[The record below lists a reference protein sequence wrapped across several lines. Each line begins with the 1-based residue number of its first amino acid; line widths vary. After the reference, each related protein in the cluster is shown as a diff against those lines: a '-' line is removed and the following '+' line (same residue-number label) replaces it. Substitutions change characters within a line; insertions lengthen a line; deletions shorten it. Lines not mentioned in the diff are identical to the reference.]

1 MKFRNVEETIPS
13 TDTHRNASQTVRMNI
28 TDLRPGDIV
37 QVHFCVT
44 REMRKVVHRLHRV
57 TRIFR
62 FDDPVL
68 DDLPPDLESI

>member
-1 MKFRNVEETIPS
+1 
-13 TDTHRNASQTVRMNI
+13 MNI
-28 TDLRPGDIV
+28 ADLRPGDIV

-44 REMRKVVHRLHRV
+44 REMRKVFHRLHRV